1 MEIEEAIRESVRDK
15 IKDLKQEM
23 VRTIAK
29 NIFNELIAEFFFKFQ
44 NKESYLRTK
53 HAIMDDVFKV
63 CDMANEKKLEIMEQ
77 IEIRPDSK
85 FASYLRAD
93 IYKIVKDEM
102 EKLERDLSLM
112 AQTEKSEEK

>member
-1 MEIEEAIRESVRDK
+1 MEIETVIRSSVRVK
-15 IKDLKQEM
+15 INDIKQEM

-29 NIFNELIAEFFFKFQ
+29 NIFNELMAEFFFKFQ
-44 NKESYLRTK
+44 NKESYLKTK

-77 IEIRPDSK
+77 IEIKPDSK
-85 FASYLRAD
+85 FAWYLKTD
-93 IYKIVKDEM
+93 IYNIVKDEV

-112 AQTEKSEEK
+112 AQTEESKEK

>member
-1 MEIEEAIRESVRDK
+1 MEIEAVIRESVRDK
-15 IKDLKQEM
+15 IKDIKQEM

-29 NIFNELIAEFFFKFQ
+29 NIFNELMAEFFFKFQ
-44 NKESYLRTK
+44 NKESYLKTK

-77 IEIRPDSK
+77 IEIKPDGK
-85 FASYLRAD
+85 FAWCLKTD
-93 IYKIVKDEM
+93 IYNIVKDEV

>member
-23 VRTIAK
+23 VITIAK

-44 NKESYLRTK
+44 NKESYLKTK

-77 IEIRPDSK
+77 IEIKPDGK
-85 FASYLRAD
+85 FAWCLKTD
-93 IYKIVKDEM
+93 IYNIVKDEV
-102 EKLERDLSLM
+102 EKLEHDLSLM
-112 AQTEKSEEK
+112 AQTEKS